1 MYRRRRVPK
10 FDETRIEHRVIDGRP
25 ADVYEAIRYR
35 PGKHRADPRRSTRG
49 VRMLVP
55 RPRSCLALLCAAVAA
70 YFRFLR
76 PWHMNWG
83 ATVARRPGRWP
94 VMS

>member
-1 MYRRRRVPK
+1 MRKRRLVPK

-35 PGKHRADPRRSTRG
+35 SGKHRAEPRRKTKRARMR
-49 VRMLVP
+49 VR
-55 RPRSCLALLCAAVAA
+55 RIGTGLAVLSAAAAA

-83 ATVARRPGRWP
+83 ATEIEAG
-94 VMS
+94 